1 MNTLC
6 LHGAEGR
13 GVEKEGAAMVGEEE
27 EEEVHEMEE
36 GYGVKAANN

>member
-13 GVEKEGAAMVGEEE
+13 RGEEE
-27 EEEVHEMEE
+27 EEWGGASKEEEEVQKMEE
-36 GYGVKAANN
+36 GYGVRAANN